1 MSDAAVRQQPSVSLL
16 YNPRV
21 RGFLYQAVLIAIVG
35 FLGYEAVVN
44 ASTNMRARGIP
55 TDFSFWD
62 RVASFDINQTLIE
75 YSAASTYGRAFFVG
89 LLNTLL
95 VAAVGVVL
103 ATFLGFFVGVAR
115 LSRNYVVQK
124 LATLYVEVMRN
135 TPLLLQLLFIYNAV
149 LTPLPNPRNSISL
162 GAGIFINNRGL
173 VLPDPEFAPG
183 AIWVLVA
190 AIAGLLLAIAF
201 RVYARRDQEKTGRS
215 HPVVWIGLGLVL
227 GLPAL
232 VYLALGEPVT
242 FAAPVLRGFNFQGGV
257 RVLPEFVALV
267 LGLVL
272 YTAAFIAEIVRAGI
286 LSVSHGQTEAAMA
299 LGLTRQ
305 QTLKLVV
312 TPQAMR
318 VIIPPLTNQ
327 YLALT
332 KNSSLAVFIGYPDLV
347 QVFAGTV
354 LNQTGAAVQVIAITM
369 AVYLVISL
377 LTAAIMNSY
386 NRRKALVER

>member
-1 MSDAAVRQQPSVSLL
+1 MSDASARQQPSVSLL

-35 FLGYEAVVN
+35 FLAYEAVVN

-55 TDFSFWD
+55 TDFAFWD
-62 RVASFDINQTLIE
+62 RVASFDINQTLIQ
-75 YSAASTYGRAFFVG
+75 YSAASTYGRAFYVG

-103 ATFLGFFVGVAR
+103 ATFLGFFIGVAR
-115 LSRNYVVQK
+115 LSHNYVVQK
-124 LATLYVEVMRN
+124 LATIYVEVMRN

-162 GAGIFINNRGL
+162 GAGVFINNRGL
-173 VLPDPEFAPG
+173 VLPDPQFAPG
-183 AIWVLVA
+183 AVWVLVA
-190 AIAGLLLAIAF
+190 AIVGLVLAIAF
-201 RVYARRDQEKTGRS
+201 RIYARRDQEKTGRIY
-215 HPVVWIGLGLVL
+215 PVVWIGAGLVL

-232 VYLALGEPVT
+232 VYLALGQPVT
-242 FAAPVLRGFNFQGGV
+242 FEAPVLRGFNFQGGV

-369 AVYLVISL
+369 SVYLVISL
-377 LTAAIMNSY
+377 ITAAIMNTY

>member
-1 MSDAAVRQQPSVSLL
+1 MSDATARQQPSVSLL

-35 FLGYEAVVN
+35 FLAYEAVVN

-55 TDFSFWD
+55 TDFAFWD

-75 YSAASTYGRAFFVG
+75 YSAASTYGRAFYVG

-115 LSRNYVVQK
+115 LSHNYVVQK

-173 VLPDPEFAPG
+173 VLPDPQFGPG
-183 AIWVLVA
+183 AGWVLVA
-190 AIAGLLLAIAF
+190 AIVGLVLAIAF
-201 RVYARRDQEKTGRS
+201 RIYARRDQEKTGRIY
-215 HPVVWIGLGLVL
+215 PVVWIGAGLVL

-377 LTAAIMNSY
+377 LTAAIMNTY
-386 NRRKALVER
+386 NRRMALVER

>member
-1 MSDAAVRQQPSVSLL
+1 MSDASARAQPSVSLL

-35 FLGYEAVVN
+35 FLAYEAVVN

-115 LSRNYVVQK
+115 LSQNFVVAK

-149 LTPLPNPRNSISL
+149 LAPLPNPRNSISL

-173 VLPDPEFAPG
+173 VLPDPQLAPG

-190 AIAGLLLAIAF
+190 AIVGLLLAIAF
-201 RVYARRDQEKTGRS
+201 RFYAHRDQEKTGRS
-215 HPVVWIGLGLVL
+215 YPVVWIGVALVL

-232 VYLALGEPVT
+232 VYFALGEPVT

-369 AVYLVISL
+369 SVYLVISL
-377 LTAAIMNSY
+377 VTAAIMNSY

>member
-1 MSDAAVRQQPSVSLL
+1 MSDATARQQPSVSLL

-55 TDFSFWD
+55 TDFAFWD

-75 YSAASTYGRAFFVG
+75 YSAASTYGRAFYVG

-115 LSRNYVVQK
+115 LSHNYVVQK

-162 GAGIFINNRGL
+162 GAGVFINNRGL
-173 VLPDPEFAPG
+173 VLPDPQFAPG
-183 AIWVLVA
+183 AGWVLVA
-190 AIAGLLLAIAF
+190 AIVGLVLAIAF
-201 RVYARRDQEKTGRS
+201 RIYARRDQEKTGRIY
-215 HPVVWIGLGLVL
+215 PVVWIGAGLVF

-377 LTAAIMNSY
+377 VTAAIMNTY
-386 NRRKALVER
+386 NRRMALVER

>member
-1 MSDAAVRQQPSVSLL
+1 MSDAQARQQPSVSLL

-21 RGFLYQAVLIAIVG
+21 RGFLYQAVLVAIVG
-35 FLGYEAVVN
+35 FLAYEAVVN

-115 LSRNYVVQK
+115 LSHNFVVAK

-149 LTPLPNPRNSISL
+149 LSPLPNPRNSISL

-173 VLPDPEFAPG
+173 VLPDPQLAPG

-190 AIAGLLLAIAF
+190 AIVGLLLAIAF
-201 RVYARRDQEKTGRS
+201 RFYAHRDQEK
-215 HPVVWIGLGLVL
+215 
-227 GLPAL
+227 
-232 VYLALGEPVT
+232 
-242 FAAPVLRGFNFQGGV
+242 
-257 RVLPEFVALV
+257 
-267 LGLVL
+267 
-272 YTAAFIAEIVRAGI
+272 
-286 LSVSHGQTEAAMA
+286 
-299 LGLTRQ
+299 
-305 QTLKLVV
+305 
-312 TPQAMR
+312 
-318 VIIPPLTNQ
+318 
-327 YLALT
+327 
-332 KNSSLAVFIGYPDLV
+332 
-347 QVFAGTV
+347 
-354 LNQTGAAVQVIAITM
+354 
-369 AVYLVISL
+369 
-377 LTAAIMNSY
+377 
-386 NRRKALVER
+386 